1 MPSLPWDPTYLTGT
15 WFLCGRKGLLTDQ
28 FLISSIKYPDC
39 FYDLCMF
46 YSIKKM
52 LESGVVNNIWNKY
65 RVKEAEVRL
74 N

>member
-1 MPSLPWDPTYLTGT
+1 
-15 WFLCGRKGLLTDQ
+15 
-28 FLISSIKYPDC
+28 
-39 FYDLCMF
+39 MF

-65 RVKEAEVRL
+65 RVKEAEVIL

>member
-1 MPSLPWDPTYLTGT
+1 
-15 WFLCGRKGLLTDQ
+15 
-28 FLISSIKYPDC
+28 
-39 FYDLCMF
+39 MF

-52 LESGVVNNIWNKY
+52 LESGVVNNIWSKY